1 MKSDRHTLESH
12 HTHQFSYT
20 VSFAE
25 EEPQN
30 SNCQYKGLVF
40 HQDNGIA
47 AEDDALQ
54 ALTAIAQVCCF
65 LGLALTHHSTRSSR
79 TNTLSKLH
87 LLICITAL
95 CLYMYQIE
103 VAACPRTSSLQA
115 RFHCIRVGQHA
126 RYIQPWLSYNWYST
140 LSETS
145 TDTVCAHVRNVS
157 CHCLHT
163 SQKCQMTT
171 SVQKSETGRLV
182 ITPLATVPLSCKAV
196 MPLLGTSYWRELRC
210 GVHRHAP
217 LSGA

>member
-1 MKSDRHTLESH
+1 MRHISSSSSLSRIVVTQVPASLDILCSAGMRVLMASGDFHGTALAVARGVGMTPPQGRVIIIQKDTETRSPGVDKGRSAMKSDRHTLESH
-12 HTHQFSYT
+12 HARQFSRT

-65 LGLALTHHSTRSSR
+65 LGLALTHHSTRSSC
-79 TNTLSKLH
+79 THTLYKLQ

-115 RFHCIRVGQHA
+115 RVHCIRVGQHA
-126 RYIQPWLSYNWYST
+126 RYIWPWLSYN
-140 LSETS
+140 
-145 TDTVCAHVRNVS
+145 
-157 CHCLHT
+157 
-163 SQKCQMTT
+163 
-171 SVQKSETGRLV
+171 
-182 ITPLATVPLSCKAV
+182 
-196 MPLLGTSYWRELRC
+196 
-210 GVHRHAP
+210 
-217 LSGA
+217 